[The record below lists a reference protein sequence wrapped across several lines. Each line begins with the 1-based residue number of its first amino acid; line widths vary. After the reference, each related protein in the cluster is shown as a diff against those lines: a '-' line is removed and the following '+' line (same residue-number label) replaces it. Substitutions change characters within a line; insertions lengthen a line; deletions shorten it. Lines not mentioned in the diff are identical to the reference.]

1 VTTPS
6 FASQELLARLESSGA
21 DGDVDKIRTIL
32 QTALQHL
39 IEVEAALSV
48 GADRYERSP
57 DRTNQRNG
65 TRAKTL
71 DTGAGRLELSLPKFR
86 HGSFFPNLLE
96 PRRRIDRALLA
107 VIQEAY
113 VHGVST
119 RKVDDLVA
127 ALGGCSISKSE
138 VSRICA
144 QLDEE
149 LAAFRERSL
158 AEEGEFPYVWFD
170 ATYEK
175 VREGGRIVS
184 LATVIAIGVRSS
196 GEKCVLGVAV
206 GPSETESFW
215 LEFCR
220 SLLAR
225 GLRGVRLAI
234 SDAHQG
240 LRKALEAC
248 FGGAGWQR
256 CKVHFLRN
264 AGALVGRRDA
274 PAVLAVLKTIFLQPS
289 ADDAREAVRRALELL
304 EPKHPRVAQLL
315 RDAESD
321 VLAYLAFPREH
332 WSAISSTNAIER
344 VNAEVDRR
352 AKVVGIFPNAA
363 SLLRLATAVL
373 QEQHDEWQDGKRAF
387 SQASMQRLMT
397 GEDVTT
403 NLLTEGIAA

>member
-1 VTTPS
+1 M
-6 FASQELLARLESSGA
+6 
-21 DGDVDKIRTIL
+21 
-32 QTALQHL
+32 
-39 IEVEAALSV
+39 
-48 GADRYERSP
+48 
-57 DRTNQRNG
+57 
-65 TRAKTL
+65 
-71 DTGAGRLELSLPKFR
+71 
-86 HGSFFPNLLE
+86 
-96 PRRRIDRALLA
+96 
-107 VIQEAY
+107 IQEAY

-138 VSRICA
+138 VSRICT

-149 LAAFRERSL
+149 LAAFRDRSF
-158 AEEGEFPYVWFD
+158 AEEGDFPYVWFD

-196 GEKCVLGVAV
+196 GEKCVLGVAT

-215 LEFCR
+215 LEFSR

-225 GLRGVRLAI
+225 GLRGVRLVI

-240 LRKALEAC
+240 LRNALQAC
-248 FGGAGWQR
+248 FSGAGWQR

-264 AGALVGRRDA
+264 ASALVGRRDA

-289 ADDAREAVRRALELL
+289 SEDAKEAVRRALDLL

-315 RDAESD
+315 RDAEAD

-387 SQASMQRLMT
+387 SQASMQRLIT
-397 GEDVTT
+397 GDDVMT
-403 NLLTEGIAA
+403 NLLTEGLAA